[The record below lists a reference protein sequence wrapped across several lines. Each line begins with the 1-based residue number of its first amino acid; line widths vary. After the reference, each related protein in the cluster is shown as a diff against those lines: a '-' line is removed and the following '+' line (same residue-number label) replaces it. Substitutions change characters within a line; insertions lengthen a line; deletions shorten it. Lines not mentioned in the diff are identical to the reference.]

1 MKAVW
6 TLGCCRPL
14 EAEAMAR
21 ELPAVPGFVESGR
34 AAESP
39 WVSISGLPAVVV
51 MSIGSDFGSE
61 EWVWG
66 CEIEWVRSI
75 DPLKGDLALVL
86 LSIII
91 ILAIR
96 RYLRDDPEVSCNLLQ
111 YLSESGWRRFDRWA
125 S

>member
-14 EAEAMAR
+14 EAEAIAR
-21 ELPAVPGFVESGR
+21 ELLAVPGFVESDK

-39 WVSISGLPAVVV
+39 WGSISGLPVVV
-51 MSIGSDFGSE
+51 VTSIGSDLGSE

-66 CEIEWVRSI
+66 CEIEWDRSI
-75 DPLKGDLALVL
+75 GPLKGDLALVL

-96 RYLRDDPEVSCNLLQ
+96 RYLKSDSEVSCKLV
-111 YLSESGWRRFDRWA
+111 
-125 S
+125 